1 MITSIF
7 EFALGILTDITS
19 PLAKLSFT
27 VSEGFY
33 QVLENYLA
41 FCLYIFPFYELMPI
55 VVFIFSMFMFRIAIS
70 LVKTIWQL
78 LPVL

>member
-1 MITSIF
+1 MLTSIF
-7 EFALGILTDITS
+7 EFAIGILTDITE
-19 PLAKLSFT
+19 PLGKLSFT

-33 QVLENYLA
+33 QVLENYLS

-70 LVKTIWQL
+70 IIKTIWQL